1 MRMPARLVGA
11 RRDARRRRWTIAEET
26 TTIARATTSTRSPS
40 DTEASMDWQ
49 QMLVG
54 DGEYIFLVE
63 IVVRTTLM
71 FLFTLA
77 LIRLLGKRGM
87 AQLTA
92 FELIIIVALGSAV
105 GDPMFYPDV
114 PLVHGF
120 VVVAT
125 VVFLEWVLAIMTLHP
140 KAENIIVGKPFV
152 VIENGV
158 VREEPLDKALLTKE
172 ELAEMLRLGGVARLD
187 DVELAIMET
196 AGKLSIL
203 RKREVDGRPSPEIWS
218 LGERQ

>member
-1 MRMPARLVGA
+1 
-11 RRDARRRRWTIAEET
+11 
-26 TTIARATTSTRSPS
+26 
-40 DTEASMDWQ
+40 MDWQ

-125 VVFLEWVLAIMTLHP
+125 VVFLEWVLALMTLHP

-158 VREEPLDKALLTKE
+158 VREEPLDRALLTKE